1 MSKKKALKNKL
12 SFEVDDGE
20 DEGEDGSVVELRKG
34 SAARKFKKMRQ
45 APGVAETVA
54 ESAAQPATTAPLGG
68 AYSKESLA
76 NLRDQ
81 QRFTTAP
88 EEIHDAGSALLEG
101 MELTG
106 EEAEALEELAERNA
120 LRTAKSDLG
129 GDYVSLSTSSLDIEV
144 ILNARMNNKALLRG
158 GDDMQ
163 RVYAKGL
170 MEDKPVRAEMDL
182 EQDNDESWEAE
193 IIKRGVIHQSVL
205 EERDVMGSRR
215 AASARAGAEDV
226 DNGSQRN
233 GGDVSAADLIQLV
246 ESAVDRLGG
255 SKEDAERRLQQLSV
269 DLEKSQQQQVELR
282 KSVES
287 GVQRVNLVQDLRGF
301 FASLVG
307 MLREKTP
314 ILDEARAAVFK
325 TVQEHATLV
334 RHSRVEE
341 QEDEIY
347 RIKQAGLLVS
357 IGNYVPSAMIAPDAT
372 EEKEDDL
379 DEFGRS
385 RGGSS
390 GSAVAGLVR
399 REQRRKEDR
408 VRIAAQQL
416 SVKISVGTAL
426 DHAEVEL
433 FRENRIHEIGATTGR
448 GRGAKH
454 AHDLFELLDTQRTL
468 YSSKGVAQSWA
479 QKSATLQQALSAAT
493 ADVEQELLSVEHV
506 LTKLRALRSAFPA
519 EYDAAEV
526 DVSATELLA
535 PLVML
540 DLLAVSTEAGPAEQ
554 EGETEQQDDWAAPSR
569 GGLGSHK
576 PAPAPL
582 VSVGVARV
590 SVLQRGWCTA
600 MRQSTGAGG
609 LLKRLAAQVLV
620 PWCRDC
626 VLPTLDSY
634 SQQQC
639 RHVCAIFK
647 DIYHLL
653 SGGAGGTG
661 GAGGADLRGL
671 RSTAEGLVGAQVQAI
686 CLPLLKGT
694 AFEVVDAGAEAGAGA
709 ATAMRAFSVKQQHRM
724 HRTLLN
730 LRVLLEGHV
739 LCGSFTAQLAW
750 RALQQC
756 APSSATLLSGSPTEQ
771 RYALDVC
778 RAVVAVM
785 EAAQRQ
791 EPRAPPVQ
799 LRQLTLLLQVDSP
812 QRETLSREAVAGVVE
827 VLSRL

>member
-233 GGDVSAADLIQLV
+233 GGYVSAADLIQLV

-390 GSAVAGLVR
+390 GSAVAGR

-468 YSSKGVAQSWA
+468 YSSKGVDGAR
-479 QKSATLQQALSAAT
+479 
-493 ADVEQELLSVEHV
+493 AD
-506 LTKLRALRSAFPA
+506 KLRALRSAFPA

-799 LRQLTLLLQVDSP
+799 LRQLT
-812 QRETLSREAVAGVVE
+812 
-827 VLSRL
+827 